1 MRFLRILVIVLGLAG
16 GLPLGFMLLLTTM
29 QVRSLAEAARETP
42 DVLPAAQLARKG
54 APDNLHVELTDFTFG
69 KPVAEKSEDGGL
81 SVWLPV
87 EPPHEPKK
95 PPKKGKKAKKKTPT
109 PTIFYRANF
118 RDQAALDEFVKQPRL
133 EAL

>member
-87 EPPHEPKK
+87 EPPPEPKK
-95 PPKKGKKAKKKTPT
+95 KDRPRSRGIFEPPPDPKGERSGP
-109 PTIFYRANF
+109 
-118 RDQAALDEFVKQPRL
+118 RDRGLPPPL
-133 EAL
+133 P